1 MTRHVDA
8 ETLARFRQGELSPR
22 RNSRIQSHLAGCRR
36 CSELNEDLAGV
47 TTLLA
52 SVPPPPIPEH
62 LTARIHSALAAEAAR
77 RTTVAAGSAPA
88 ALGGATAPGGT
99 TPAGAAP
106 GGTGP
111 GGTGPGGTGPAVTAG
126 AGPGGRQ
133 DGAAGLH
140 DGAGGRQDGVPQPRR
155 ERAGPGGRRPRWP
168 RLSSPV
174 ALRVAAAAAVLVIIA
189 GGSYEIGVH
198 AGGGTSTGA
207 ASAGA
212 ARSGAASGSAGAP
225 SGARPYGPALA
236 YQHAGHQ
243 ASVTPVTTD
252 TDFTPGKLKRE
263 VVSELTQYSPAKVRA
278 AAPNSMAPNAAHS
291 PAAPHAKAST
301 AFGIPV
307 EVLDGCVNR
316 IAAGELVLLVDVA
329 HYQGVRATVIVTEVS
344 AVSPEEIWVVGMG
357 CSGSR
362 SNVLAHTVMADSG

>member
-22 RNSRIQSHLAGCRR
+22 RNSRIRSHLAGCRR

-77 RTTVAAGSAPA
+77 RATVTAGSAPA
-88 ALGGATAPGGT
+88 ALSGA
-99 TPAGAAP
+99 AAP
-106 GGTGP
+106 GDTGP
-111 GGTGPGGTGPAVTAG
+111 
-126 AGPGGRQ
+126 
-133 DGAAGLH
+133 AAGLH
-140 DGAGGRQDGVPQPRR
+140 DGAGARQDGAAQPQR
-155 ERAGPGGRRPRWP
+155 ERTGPGWRLP
-168 RLSSPV
+168 RLSSP
-174 ALRVAAAAAVLVIIA
+174 AGLRVAAAAAALVIIA

-198 AGGGTSTGA
+198 ASGGTSGASSAQSAPNGA
-207 ASAGA
+207 ASAA
-212 ARSGAASGSAGAP
+212 AGTP
-225 SGARPYGPALA
+225 SGPRAYGPALA
-236 YQHAGHQ
+236 YRHAGHQ

-252 TDFTPGKLKRE
+252 TVFTPGQLKRE
-263 VVSELTQYSPAKVRA
+263 VTSELTQYSPAKVRA
-278 AAPNSMAPNAAHS
+278 AAPNSMAPNATHS
-291 PAAPHAKAST
+291 PAAPHAQASA

-307 EVLDGCVNR
+307 DVLDGCVNR

-329 HYQGVRATVIVTEVS
+329 HYQGVRATVIVTELS
-344 AVSPEEIWVVGMG
+344 ASSPEDIWVVGMA

-362 SNVLAHTVMADSG
+362 SDVLAHTVLAGRG

>member
-22 RNSRIQSHLAGCRR
+22 RNSRIRSHLAGCRR
-36 CSELNEDLAGV
+36 CSELNDDLAGV

-77 RTTVAAGSAPA
+77 RATVGAGPAPA
-88 ALGGATAPGGT
+88 ALSGA
-99 TPAGAAP
+99 AAP
-106 GGTGP
+106 GSTSP
-111 GGTGPGGTGPAVTAG
+111 GDTAPPVT
-126 AGPGGRQ
+126 
-133 DGAAGLH
+133 AAGLH
-140 DGAGGRQDGVPQPRR
+140 DGAGAPQNGGPQPQR
-155 ERAGPGGRRPRWP
+155 ERSGSGWRLP

-174 ALRVAAAAAVLVIIA
+174 GLRVAAAAAALVIIA

-198 AGGGTSTGA
+198 ASGGTSGASSAQSAPNGA
-207 ASAGA
+207 ASAG
-212 ARSGAASGSAGAP
+212 AGAP
-225 SGARPYGPALA
+225 SGARGPALT

-252 TDFTPGKLKRE
+252 TVFTPGHLKRE
-263 VVSELTQYSPAKVRA
+263 VTSELTQYSPAKARA
-278 AAPNSMAPNAAHS
+278 AAPNSMAPNATHS
-291 PAAPHAKAST
+291 PAAPHAQASA

-307 EVLDGCVNR
+307 DVLDGCVNR

-344 AVSPEEIWVVGMG
+344 ASSPEDIWVVGMG

-362 SNVLAHTVMADSG
+362 SDVLAHTVLANSG

>member
-22 RNSRIQSHLAGCRR
+22 RNSRIRSHLAGCRR

-52 SVPPPPIPEH
+52 SVRPPPIPEH

-77 RTTVAAGSAPA
+77 RATVTAGSAPT
-88 ALGGATAPGGT
+88 ALSGA
-99 TPAGAAP
+99 AAP
-106 GGTGP
+106 GD
-111 GGTGPGGTGPAVTAG
+111 TGPAVT
-126 AGPGGRQ
+126 
-133 DGAAGLH
+133 AAGLH
-140 DGAGGRQDGVPQPRR
+140 DGAGALQGGAPQPQH
-155 ERAGPGGRRPRWP
+155 ERAGPGWRLP

-174 ALRVAAAAAVLVIIA
+174 GLRAAAAAAALVIIA

-198 AGGGTSTGA
+198 ASGGTSGASSAQSAPNGA
-207 ASAGA
+207 ASAA
-212 ARSGAASGSAGAP
+212 AGTP
-225 SGARPYGPALA
+225 SGARAYGPALA
-236 YQHAGHQ
+236 YRHAGHQ

-252 TDFTPGKLKRE
+252 TVFTPGQLKHE
-263 VVSELTQYSPAKVRA
+263 VTSELTQYSPAKVRA

-291 PAAPHAKAST
+291 PAAPHAQASA

-307 EVLDGCVNR
+307 DVLDGCVNR

-344 AVSPEEIWVVGMG
+344 ASSPEDIWVVGMG

-362 SNVLAHTVMADSG
+362 SDVLAHTVLAGGG

>member
-8 ETLARFRQGELSPR
+8 EMLARFRQGELSPR
-22 RNSRIQSHLAGCRR
+22 RNSRIRSHLAGCRR

-77 RTTVAAGSAPA
+77 RATVTAGSAPA
-88 ALGGATAPGGT
+88 ALSGT
-99 TPAGAAP
+99 AAP
-106 GGTGP
+106 GD
-111 GGTGPGGTGPAVTAG
+111 TGPAVT
-126 AGPGGRQ
+126 
-133 DGAAGLH
+133 AAGLH
-140 DGAGGRQDGVPQPRR
+140 DGAGAPQDGAPQPQR
-155 ERAGPGGRRPRWP
+155 ERAGPGWRLP

-174 ALRVAAAAAVLVIIA
+174 GLRVTAAAAALVIIA

-198 AGGGTSTGA
+198 ASGGTSGASSAQSAPNGA
-207 ASAGA
+207 ASAA
-212 ARSGAASGSAGAP
+212 AGTP
-225 SGARPYGPALA
+225 PGARAYGPALA

-243 ASVTPVTTD
+243 ARVTPVTTD
-252 TDFTPGKLKRE
+252 TVFTPGQLKRE
-263 VVSELTQYSPAKVRA
+263 VTSELTQYSPGKVRA

-291 PAAPHAKAST
+291 PAAPHAQASA

-307 EVLDGCVNR
+307 DVLDGCVNR

-344 AVSPEEIWVVGMG
+344 ASSPEDIWVVGMG

-362 SNVLAHTVMADSG
+362 SDVLTHTVLAGGG

>member
-22 RNSRIQSHLAGCRR
+22 RNSRIRSHLAGCRR
-36 CSELNEDLAGV
+36 CSELNDDLAGV

-62 LTARIHSALAAEAAR
+62 LTAKIHSALAAEAAR
-77 RTTVAAGSAPA
+77 RATVAAGPAPA
-88 ALGGATAPGGT
+88 ALS
-99 TPAGAAP
+99 GAATP
-106 GGTGP
+106 GDTGP
-111 GGTGPGGTGPAVTAG
+111 VGTGPAVTA
-126 AGPGGRQ
+126 
-133 DGAAGLH
+133 AAGGPH
-140 DGAGGRQDGVPQPRR
+140 DGAGALPDGAPQR
-155 ERAGPGGRRPRWP
+155 ERTGPGWRRLPL
-168 RLSSPV
+168 LSSPV
-174 ALRVAAAAAVLVIIA
+174 GLRVAAAAAALVIIA

-198 AGGGTSTGA
+198 ASGGTSGASSAQSAPNGA
-207 ASAGA
+207 ASAA
-212 ARSGAASGSAGAP
+212 AGAP
-225 SGARPYGPALA
+225 AGARPYGPALA

-252 TDFTPGKLKRE
+252 TVFTPRQLKRE
-263 VVSELTQYSPAKVRA
+263 VTSELTQYSPAKVRA
-278 AAPNSMAPNAAHS
+278 AAPNSMAPNTAHS
-291 PAAPHAKAST
+291 PAAPRAQAST

-307 EVLDGCVNR
+307 DVLDGCVNR

-344 AVSPEEIWVVGMG
+344 ASSPEDIWVVGMG

-362 SNVLAHTVMADSG
+362 SDVLTHTVLASSG

>member
-22 RNSRIQSHLAGCRR
+22 RNSRIRSHLAGCRR

-77 RTTVAAGSAPA
+77 RATVAAGSAPA
-88 ALGGATAPGGT
+88 ALSGATAPGD
-99 TPAGAAP
+99 
-106 GGTGP
+106 
-111 GGTGPGGTGPAVTAG
+111 TGPAVTAAGLYDG
-126 AGPGGRQ
+126 AGALQ
-133 DGAAGLH
+133 DGA
-140 DGAGGRQDGVPQPRR
+140 PQPQR
-155 ERAGPGGRRPRWP
+155 ERAGSGWWRP

-174 ALRVAAAAAVLVIIA
+174 GLRVAAAAAALVIIA

-198 AGGGTSTGA
+198 ASGGTSGASSAQSAPNGA
-207 ASAGA
+207 ASAA
-212 ARSGAASGSAGAP
+212 AGSP
-225 SGARPYGPALA
+225 SGVRAYGPALA

-243 ASVTPVTTD
+243 ASVTPVMTD
-252 TDFTPGKLKRE
+252 TIFTPGQLKRE
-263 VVSELTQYSPAKVRA
+263 VTSELTQYSPAKVRA
-278 AAPNSMAPNAAHS
+278 AAPNSMAPNAARS
-291 PAAPHAKAST
+291 PAAPHAQASA

-307 EVLDGCVNR
+307 DVLDGCVNR

-329 HYQGVRATVIVTEVS
+329 HYQGARATVIVTEVS
-344 AVSPEEIWVVGMG
+344 ASSPEDIWVVGMG

-362 SNVLAHTVMADSG
+362 SDVLAHTVLADSG